1 MTASQNENTKDFF
14 SEKLKNFIDS
24 LGFESFTE
32 AQEMLIPAISSG
44 SNALLIS
51 PTGSGKT
58 EAAIFPI
65 FDYILRN
72 DPQPICALFITP
84 LRALN
89 RDMLSRLRKY
99 GEKIGIKI
107 QVRHSDISERDRREI
122 RDKPAPILI
131 STPESIQ
138 ILLNSKKI
146 SDYLKNVKFVVVDE
160 LHELAQNERGTQLSI
175 ALERLEAIAPAF
187 QRIGLSATV
196 GNPEELAEFLK
207 PHGNVSILKTN
218 LIKSMDF
225 KIMIPKPAG
234 DDIASKMGCEKA
246 YAGAIVKIHDLI
258 MEHSGTLVFVNTRSV
273 AEDIA
278 FRMLLYYGKMPVMVH
293 HGSLSREIREEAEM
307 SFKSGEL
314 RGLICTSSLELG
326 IDIGS
331 ADLVIQ
337 FNSPRQINKL
347 VQRIGRSGHWIH
359 RISKGV
365 ILCGD
370 MIEMEEAMA
379 IVCQVADHILEPVY
393 IRKKSYATVANQIL
407 LEAHRQKKFDTMDF
421 YRQISRSYPMKELTE
436 EEYLSIVDFLSV
448 TRKIRIDGDSI
459 VRSYASLD
467 YFISNISM
475 IPSEKTYR
483 VVDTV
488 ARKFVGTLDERYVLS
503 EIEPGSYFVMRG
515 ATWRTIRL
523 QEQTIFV
530 EPFST
535 AALTPKW
542 TGEDIPVLRDVT
554 TRVSLNR
561 ENMYIDEAVD
571 ENSVAALK
579 EWLSHDL
586 ALDRRIFVESRG
598 AEILIQILLGTK
610 GNFALSEI
618 LGSLL
623 TSITGESVETDYSPY
638 HIYLRV
644 SKRMTSEDIKK
655 IIMSLPQQNIDILI
669 ENTVKRS
676 RFFNGIF
683 IYEARKFGVMKIDA
697 DMTRMRIEKIIES
710 YKNTIMFEDS
720 IRKLMGD
727 YMDMEAINW
736 FIEELDQLEFV
747 LSNKFTDGSEQFLSH
762 YSERIAPLKPTKAI
776 IDSIRERL
784 LNEEISLLCTKCLWT
799 HTDKVRNQKSIK
811 CGNCGSNMIAAVSPF
826 SKDALIESV
835 RKGKVSAK
843 EMSALNKSIHII
855 RERRGTALMT
865 LAGRGIGPE
874 MATRILSNGYYDED
888 DLVREIMKQETEF
901 AKNRRFWA

>member
-1 MTASQNENTKDFF
+1 MTLSQYKIIKDFF
-14 SEKLKNFIDS
+14 SDKFKKFIDS
-24 LGFESFTE
+24 LDFDTFTE
-32 AQEMLIPAISSG
+32 AQEMLIPVISKG

-89 RDMLSRLRKY
+89 RDMLFRLKKY
-99 GEKIGIKI
+99 GERIGVRI
-107 QVRHSDISERDRREI
+107 QVRHSDISDKERREI
-122 RDKPAPILI
+122 RDRPAPVLI

-146 SDYLKNVKFVVVDE
+146 ESYLAHVKFVVVDE
-160 LHELAQNERGTQLSI
+160 LHELAQNERGTQLAI
-175 ALERLEAIAPAF
+175 ALERLEAIAPGF

-196 GNPEELAEFLK
+196 GNPEELAEFMK
-207 PHGNVSILKTN
+207 PDSHVEILKTG
-218 LIKSMDF
+218 LVKSMDF
-225 KIMIPKPAG
+225 QIMIPKPAG
-234 DDIASKMGCEKA
+234 DDVASKMGCERE

-258 MEHSGTLVFVNTRSV
+258 NEHTGTLVFVNTRSV

-278 FRMLLYYGKMPVMVH
+278 FRMLLYYGKESVSVH
-293 HGSLSREIREEAEM
+293 HGSLSREIREEAEKG
-307 SFKSGEL
+307 FKSGEL
-314 RGLICTSSLELG
+314 KALICTSSLELG

-331 ADLVIQ
+331 AELVIQ

-347 VQRIGRSGHWIH
+347 IQRIGRSGHWIH
-359 RISKGV
+359 KVSKGI

-370 MIEMEEAMA
+370 LIEMEEAMA
-379 IVCQVADHILEPVY
+379 IVGQVTDRVLEPVF
-393 IRKKSYATVANQIL
+393 IKKKSYATVANQIM
-407 LEAHRQKKFDTMDF
+407 LESHRKKKFDSMDF
-421 YRQISRSYPMKELTE
+421 YKQIARSFPMKELTV
-436 EEYLSIVDFLSV
+436 EEYKSIVDFLHV
-448 TRKIRIDGDSI
+448 TRKIRVEGDDI
-459 VRSYASLD
+459 MRSYSSLD

-475 IPSEKTYR
+475 IPSERTYR

-503 EIEPGSYFVMRG
+503 EIEPGSYFVMKG

-523 QEQTIFV
+523 QENTIFV

-554 TRVSLNR
+554 TRVSRNR
-561 ENMYIDEAVD
+561 EQKYVD
-571 ENSVAALK
+571 DSVEPASVTVLK
-579 EWLSHDL
+579 EWFSNDL
-586 ALDRRIFVESRG
+586 ALDRRVFVETSG
-598 AEILIQILLGTK
+598 PEILIQILLGTR

-618 LGSLL
+618 LGSFL

-638 HIYLRV
+638 HIYLR
-644 SKRMTSEDIKK
+644 TSRRIAGDEVKK
-655 IIMSLPQQNIDILI
+655 IITDLPNQNIEILI
-669 ENTVKRS
+669 ENTIKRS

-683 IYEARKFGVMKIDA
+683 IYEARKFGVMKIDT
-697 DMTRMRIEKIIES
+697 DMTRMRIDKIVES
-710 YKNTIMFEDS
+710 YRNTILFEDA
-720 IRKLMGD
+720 IRKLMSD
-727 YMDMEAINW
+727 YMDMDAVHW
-736 FIEELDQLEFV
+736 FLSELPNIEFV
-747 LSNKFTDGSEQFLSH
+747 VSNKFTQGSEQFLSH

-784 LNEEISLLCTKCLWT
+784 LNEEITILCTKCLWT
-799 HTDKVRNQKSIK
+799 HTDKVRNHGKLK
-811 CGNCGSNMIAAVSPF
+811 CGNCGSNMIAAISPYG
-826 SKDALIESV
+826 KDSLIASA
-835 RKGKVSAK
+835 RKGKVTAK
-843 EMSALNKSIHII
+843 EMASLNKSIHII
-855 RERRGTALMT
+855 RERGVTALMT

-874 MATRILSNGYYDED
+874 IATRILSVHYFDED
-888 DLVREIMKQETEF
+888 DLIREIMKQENDF